1 MKIRWL
7 WLPVCLPLLL
17 LLCGTALA
25 ETVHL
30 NTGESIQGKIVR
42 VDPDSISMESDK
54 GFGVIQIK
62 RSDITLIEYEENER
76 DLSRLFG
83 IGYYHRSTPSNV
95 SIQAAEYGVD
105 ALSLKMWFSSTD
117 SVDLLLGFYSSS
129 NKQTTIYEVFSLDVR
144 YASVF
149 KRQANLDVYY
159 GGSLGYLSVTD
170 KTGGN
175 NIEDTGYAMRVFLGV
190 ELIFVTL
197 PNLGISSE
205 IGIGTQSVGDNSTTN
220 LSATTFPTFSIRY
233 YY

>member
-1 MKIRWL
+1 
-7 WLPVCLPLLL
+7 
-17 LLCGTALA
+17 
-25 ETVHL
+25 
-30 NTGESIQGKIVR
+30 
-42 VDPDSISMESDK
+42 
-54 GFGVIQIK
+54 
-62 RSDITLIEYEENER
+62 
-76 DLSRLFG
+76 
-83 IGYYHRSTPSNV
+83 
-95 SIQAAEYGVD
+95 
-105 ALSLKMWFSSTD
+105 MWFSSTD

-170 KTGGN
+170 KTLGN
-175 NIEDTGYAMRVFLGV
+175 NIEDTGYALRVFLGV
-190 ELIFVTL
+190 ELFFVTL